1 MALNHLFN
9 DYATEWTT
17 SFDGFIQNDHIDVD
31 LRGVKLKNITVTLA
45 DDGLSQKLGDKI
57 KELADVKKTLNSYNT
72 DRMLIQAQIDVL
84 EEMLRD

>member
-1 MALNHLFN
+1 MALNHLLN
-9 DYATEWTT
+9 RASGEWTVADNGWER
-17 SFDGFIQNDHIDVD
+17 SEHIDVD
-31 LRGVKLKNITVTLA
+31 LRGVKLKNITVTLE
-45 DDGLSQKLGDKI
+45 DNGLSQKLRDKI